1 MLEAPGQPVFYVRI
15 TIPPCRA
22 RWCQE
27 KSFTDKFL
35 YHAGQ
40 GQCYILHMTK
50 EAISKYLT
58 AIAKR
63 GGKARAKKLTPER
76 RKEIATEASKA
87 AAAAR
92 TRRAK
97 EKKKRAEP

>member
-1 MLEAPGQPVFYVRI
+1 MPGKVKPYFSPQNYSYP
-15 TIPPCRA
+15 
-22 RWCQE
+22 
-27 KSFTDKFL
+27 
-35 YHAGQ
+35 AGQ

-76 RKEIATEASKA
+76 RKEIAIKASKA
-87 AAAAR
+87 AADAR
-92 TRRAK
+92 TKKAK
-97 EKKKRAEP
+97 QQKGAKP